1 MWHLK
6 CGLLRVTRD
15 SYVSR
20 RVLLER
26 IWHVVALV
34 AEAIGADVYDWDSTL
49 QSASSRMECLGFDG
63 VHPSMQ
69 VGT

>member
-1 MWHLK
+1 M
-6 CGLLRVTRD
+6 
-15 SYVSR
+15 
-20 RVLLER
+20 LLER

-34 AEAIGADVYDWDSTL
+34 AEAIGADVCDWDSTLPSVYYCNNLVRYDWDSTL